1 MFSDL
6 RVERDRAIMLKF
18 GDIPSEELSEKTELY
33 VPKWS
38 TFHVVRIMLA
48 TFFSGF
54 ALLSSALTQADTE
67 APAVAQMPDVIIL
80 PLEIDTS
87 DSSNKDPVSPY
98 ARANWQHAPASK
110 GEHVRS
116 LAITVGHP
124 GVPTGQGKRH

>member
-1 MFSDL
+1 
-6 RVERDRAIMLKF
+6 
-18 GDIPSEELSEKTELY
+18 
-33 VPKWS
+33 
-38 TFHVVRIMLA
+38 MLA

-80 PLEIDTS
+80 PLEIDTF

>member
-1 MFSDL
+1 MVSDL
-6 RVERDRAIMLKF
+6 REERDSTIMLKL
-18 GDIPSEELSEKTELY
+18 GDIPSEKLSERTKLCAPER
-33 VPKWS
+33 PS
-38 TFHVVRIMLA
+38 FHVVRTMLA
-48 TFFSGF
+48 TFFAGF
-54 ALLSSALTQADTE
+54 ALLASALTQADSVAPE
-67 APAVAQMPDVIIL
+67 AVQMPDVILL